1 MPPPAQ
7 PLEFRKVR
15 DFGQLISAL
24 FEFLRG
30 HGSTLGKHLLLI
42 VGPVTLLT
50 GLGSYFM
57 NQSIQRYSTMSS
69 PGSMDPQTMLM
80 EIMPQFFIQILLF
93 SVAYIAMMGII
104 NEYIYSLENDPE
116 NAGEVSV
123 IWRHFSSRLGRHI
136 TNVIAPGL
144 VCMVPI
150 FIFGAVLG
158 IGLSEPEL
166 LPVMVLLGFFII
178 FPMYIYLIITLSI
191 FPVVRVQENIGVAD
205 GIKRCLNL
213 MKGFFW
219 KSFWFFV
226 IILIIQM
233 VLSMIFGIPSMIVNL
248 IVPMTMPD
256 LASSTSPGDG
266 SVGIVMQAVDII
278 VNIIATA
285 GSQLLYVIGIS
296 GIVFQYFNLVE
307 RKEGLG
313 MMAKLD
319 LLGKQ
324 DETTA
329 DDEHGEGY

>member
-69 PGSMDPQTMLM
+69 PGSMDPQTLLM

-166 LPVMVLLGFFII
+166 LPVLALLGFFII

-205 GIKRCLNL
+205 GIKRCLTL
-213 MKGFFW
+213 MKGYFW

-233 VLSMIFGIPSMIVNL
+233 VLSMIFGIPSMIVKVVL
-248 IVPMTMPD
+248 PMTMPD

-266 SVGIVMQAVDII
+266 SFGIVMQAVDII